1 MVPAIEEIPNR
12 PQVAPFN
19 FAASHCTLPN
29 FQDIA
34 TFIHMDEK
42 KGLFYFDTTYRPYV
56 SKSSSLVPW
65 RRRPSNVTKS

>member
-1 MVPAIEEIPNR
+1 MVPAIEEVLNW

-19 FAASHCTLPN
+19 FAASHRTLSN

-42 KGLFYFDTTYRPYV
+42 KGLFYFNTTYWPYV
-56 SKSSSLVPW
+56 SNSSSSIP
-65 RRRPSNVTKS
+65 